1 MSISSLIII
10 IIIIIIINNDEDK
23 QVWGVRQPYPPALE
37 VIFTHNTGCSK
48 KCNIAL

>member
-1 MSISSLIII
+1 MSISSLI

-37 VIFTHNTGCSK
+37 VIFTHNTFAHDTFYS
-48 KCNIAL
+48 